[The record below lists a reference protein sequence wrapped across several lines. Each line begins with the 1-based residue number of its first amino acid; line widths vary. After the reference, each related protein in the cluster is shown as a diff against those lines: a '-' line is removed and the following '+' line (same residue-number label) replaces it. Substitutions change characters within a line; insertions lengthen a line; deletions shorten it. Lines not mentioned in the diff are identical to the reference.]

1 MEEGVDVS
9 GLNLPKNIMVNKQ
22 LRNQC
27 NSEEYERNL
36 RNYQKQ
42 LPRID
47 HLLPFNCSINAEN
60 TAQILNQAIPNRK
73 MQIRNPLIRRTLE
86 DKSQAA

>member
-42 LPRID
+42 LPWID
-47 HLLPFNCSINAEN
+47 HLLAFNCSINAEN

-73 MQIRNPLIRRTLE
+73 MQIRNSLIRRTLE